1 MERKSTV
8 TNTSIRIIP
17 RLDVKGSNL
26 IKSIQMEGLRVLG
39 DPNIFAKK
47 YYEEGADELL
57 YIDMVASLYGRNS
70 LKSLISKASKD
81 IFIPITVG
89 GGIRSIEDAEEILK
103 SGADKIAI
111 NTAAVKDPKLIS
123 SLANKFGSSTIV
135 ISIQAKQ
142 ILENNW
148 EVFTETGREKTGLNV
163 VEWAKRSTELGAG
176 EILLT
181 SVDREGTRKGFD
193 TKLIKSV
200 TNSVS
205 VPVIAS
211 GGMGREEDLI
221 EAVFVGNA
229 NAVSMADILH
239 YNRTTLGNIRKV
251 AKNNKIATRTIID

>member
-1 MERKSTV
+1 M
-8 TNTSIRIIP
+8 SIRIIP
-17 RLDVKGSNL
+17 RLDIKGSNL
-26 IKSIQMEGLRVLG
+26 IKSIQLEGLRVLG
-39 DPNIFAKK
+39 DPNTFAKK

-70 LKSLISKASKD
+70 IKNLISKASKD

-89 GGIRSIEDAEEILK
+89 GGIRSTEDAEEILK
-103 SGADKIAI
+103 SGADKIAV
-111 NTAAVKDPKLIS
+111 NSAAIKDPELIS

-142 ILENNW
+142 ISDNNW
-148 EVFTETGREKTGLNV
+148 EAYTETGREKTGINV
-163 VEWAKRSTELGAG
+163 VEWAKRTTELGAG

-193 TKLIKSV
+193 TKLIKAV

-211 GGMGREEDLI
+211 GGMGKEEDFI
-221 EAVFVGNA
+221 EAVFSGNA
-229 NAVSMADILH
+229 NAVSMAAILH
-239 YNRTTLGNIRKV
+239 YNRSTLSKIRKV
-251 AKNNKIATRTIID
+251 AKINKIATRIMID